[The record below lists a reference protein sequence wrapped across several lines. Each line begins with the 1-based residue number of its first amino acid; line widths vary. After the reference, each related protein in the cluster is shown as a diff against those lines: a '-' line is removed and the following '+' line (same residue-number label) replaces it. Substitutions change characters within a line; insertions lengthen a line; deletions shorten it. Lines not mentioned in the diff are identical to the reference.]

1 MLTFL
6 HINISTLLSFKLNV
20 FIIVLQNKSFQ
31 TWIIMCPKY
40 LGTLLER
47 FIPEPYLTTGK
58 ESGSNQLLK
67 NLVSD
72 SFSLGTNIND
82 IRVSLVAQR

>member
-1 MLTFL
+1 
-6 HINISTLLSFKLNV
+6 
-20 FIIVLQNKSFQ
+20 
-31 TWIIMCPKY
+31 MCPKY

-67 NLVSD
+67 NLVTD